1 MSRIIR
7 TLAITTLCM
16 ISGTTFAQSSTG
28 TITLSA
34 LRTGWNSD
42 SFALVPVGAI
52 INPANCSTPDGYVS
66 AAPAPG
72 YQTFLSTAL
81 TAFALDTSVAVT
93 VHNTAC
99 ISGRPVL
106 IGINLMH

>member
-1 MSRIIR
+1 MSSIIR
-7 TLAITTLCM
+7 TLTLATLCT
-16 ISGTTFAQSSTG
+16 ISGATFAQSSTG

-42 SFALVPVGAI
+42 SFGLVPVGAV

-81 TAFALDTSVAVT
+81 TAFALDTPIVVT
-93 VHNTAC
+93 VNNTVC
-99 ISGRPVL
+99 LSGRPVL
-106 IGINLMH
+106 IGINLVR